1 MKTFITYFAPML
13 IKNILQI
20 LIISL
25 YLTSCSSQEVIFK
38 DRKRVIILIDNKHP
52 IETIISSTD
61 QQMSLGLSGTKA
73 SEFRKDHAMLFT
85 YKKDGLRKFWM
96 PNTLFDLDIFFI
108 DSQLKVV
115 AIERNVP
122 HHPGIQEPPPIYRTK
137 TYHSRH
143 VLEMRSDSPLAKK
156 LEVGEKI
163 IFEKGSSL

>member
-1 MKTFITYFAPML
+1 ML

-25 YLTSCSSQEVIFK
+25 YLTSCSSQEAIFK

-52 IETIISSTD
+52 VETIISNTD
-61 QQMSLGLSGTKA
+61 QQMTLGLSGTKS
-73 SEFRKDHAMLFT
+73 SEFRKDQAMIFV
-85 YKKDGLRKFWM
+85 YKEDGMRKFWM

-108 DSQLKVV
+108 DSQMKVV
-115 AIERNVP
+115 AVERDVP
-122 HHPGIQEPPPIYRTK
+122 HHPGIQEPPSIYRTK
-137 TYHSRH
+137 IYHSRH